1 MYFSVMKL
9 FQNAAYLI
17 TGNIGQAVLA
27 FVQGVIVTRT
37 LGPSEYG
44 VWGVILAFSGMTQA
58 FLSFRT
64 TEPLTRYIIEYKQ
77 RKDNSSL
84 QLLFT
89 TALLT
94 DLATRVLAYGVILAL
109 SSRVAQSIAGGV
121 NAIPIFW
128 IYGATVLFGFADAVW
143 YCVAREQKRFQLLA
157 VIPLIL
163 ASVQLAGVFILWKLE
178 RLNLTGLAVLFLG
191 ISMLRLF
198 INIVYL
204 KTTIYR
210 CYGIR
215 LWGLNWREWYG
226 RQKELYGFWHFMKT
240 TYLSSMVST
249 LVKNGDVLILGY
261 YRSDAEVG
269 WYRLAKNLVAM
280 IQQVGGALASVIYQD
295 LNELIVAKK
304 MDDVKRGIIKLS
316 RVWVPTVILGTI
328 VTILAAK
335 PLIQLIYG
343 EAFTEASFPF
353 SILLMGV
360 SVLITFFWAQPI
372 ILALNEYSYNLKLVA
387 IVCGLAFISMVV
399 VVPYAGLIGL
409 SINLAI
415 MWSSI
420 SLGLLIKTLMIMKQ
434 HNC

>member
-1 MYFSVMKL
+1 MYFSVRKL

-17 TGNIGQAVLA
+17 TANIGQAVLA

-64 TEPLTRYIIEYKQ
+64 TEPLTRYLVEYKQ

-84 QLLFT
+84 QLLLT

-109 SSRVAQSIAGGV
+109 SPGVAQSIAGGV
-121 NAIPIFW
+121 NAIPIFG
-128 IYGATVLFGFADAVW
+128 IYGATVLFGFADALW
-143 YCVAREQKRFQLLA
+143 YCVARDQKKFQLLA

-178 RLNLTGLAVLFLG
+178 RLDLTGLAMLFLG
-191 ISMLRLF
+191 ISMLRFF

-226 RQKELYGFWHFMKT
+226 RQKELYGFWYFMKI

-280 IQQVGGALASVIYQD
+280 IQQVGGALASVLYQD

-304 MDDVKRGIIKLS
+304 MGDAKRGIIRFSK
-316 RVWVPTVILGTI
+316 VWVPTVLVGVAFAIIVAEPVIGLVYDVAFLPAAMLFKILIIG
-328 VTILAAK
+328 
-335 PLIQLIYG
+335 
-343 EAFTEASFPF
+343 AFAS
-353 SILLMGV
+353 LGV
-360 SVLITFFWAQPI
+360 FWAQPI
-372 ILALNEYSYNLKLVA
+372 VLALGKINCNLIS
-387 IVCGLAFISMVV
+387 IVV
-399 VVPYAGLIGL
+399 
-409 SINLAI
+409 
-415 MWSSI
+415 SSI
-420 SLGLLIKTLMIMKQ
+420 ISISGMIYLGYYYGAVGVAWGYVSMWVTVNMMLVYCFRT
-434 HNC
+434 N